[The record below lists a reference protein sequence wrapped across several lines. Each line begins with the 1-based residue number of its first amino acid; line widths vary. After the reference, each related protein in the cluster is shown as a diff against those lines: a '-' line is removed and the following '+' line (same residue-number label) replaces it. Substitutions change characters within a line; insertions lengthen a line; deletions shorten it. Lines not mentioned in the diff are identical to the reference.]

1 MLLAVILHDNL
12 PVCVCSRTIVSL
24 TCLLPTSRY
33 FSPFSSVDMR
43 RMAVDFGCTVQE
55 LEAELTDLIASDRV
69 QARIDADKQI
79 LYARQVR

>member
-1 MLLAVILHDNL
+1 M
-12 PVCVCSRTIVSL
+12 L
-24 TCLLPTSRY
+24 TCKHCLTLLDVSCLPPTSRY

-79 LYARQVR
+79 LYARQVW